1 MSACAALS
9 AATAQGGAMLP
20 GRAPPAAYG
29 SPAPAPAPGGPALL
43 FHLYV
48 RLDLSAF
55 SRWPA
60 STVASVLA
68 SQPTR
73 SAVVIWSPD
82 AGVGAHPV
90 VRALVRAFPGRVT
103 WRHFDAVA
111 EAVGSPLEGAPILS
125 ARDARGWSDSDAF
138 RLVALFH
145 YGGVFLDTD
154 LLLRRDL
161 SPLLGWEFATEFG
174 CDHPTRFNNAIM
186 RFTRRSPAITALASR
201 AAVLPLA
208 PGTWDLGPHL
218 LERVD
223 GKWAWWRR
231 GALFRQLPWCFFHG
245 RWCPEGGLS
254 IQQQLGSAPLRP
266 GAEGALWGLH
276 YHGITRPRAGE
287 PPVRVEPASLL
298 GRWEASDSALLD
310 ALVSEAALMAI
321 SRHRSQR
328 KGAWKVIL
336 EQALSELPP
345 GEGATVETGT
355 PPL

>member
-1 MSACAALS
+1 
-9 AATAQGGAMLP
+9 
-20 GRAPPAAYG
+20 
-29 SPAPAPAPGGPALL
+29 
-43 FHLYV
+43 
-48 RLDLSAF
+48 
-55 SRWPA
+55 
-60 STVASVLA
+60 
-68 SQPTR
+68 
-73 SAVVIWSPD
+73 VVWSPD
-82 AGVGAHPV
+82 AAIGRHAAI
-90 VRALVRAFPGRVT
+90 RALVRAFPQRVT
-103 WRHFDAVA
+103 WRVFDARA
-111 EAVGSPLEGAPILS
+111 EAVGSPLEGARVLS
-125 ARDARGWSDSDAF
+125 ALDAGGWIDSDAF